1 MKLSL
6 SKKLSSVLVWL
17 PLVAGALLTT
27 LVALLLNF
35 QNREDDKAHIKQLAT
50 QAESFIQERFS
61 LYEYGLRGA
70 RGAIMTAGPEFI
82 TRKQFENYI
91 GSRDIPREFP
101 GALGFG
107 FIRKVAVKDEQRFI
121 QKARQEGI
129 LDFSIRTL
137 HPHDKDRFVIEYIY
151 PIAPN
156 KQAIGLDIGS
166 ETNRRKA
173 ALASARENR
182 AYLTEP
188 ITLVQAD
195 QKARR
200 GVLILLPIFPSGL
213 NLETPQE
220 REDNVV
226 GWSYAPL
233 IIDDVLAGLPSVFEQ
248 AQIQLSSQS
257 ETTPFYVST
266 NSGNHYHTEDT
277 LTRIINVMGQQWKLE
292 LVPNDK
298 AYLAHRWSTFWPLAV
313 GMVLTLIL
321 VLAVNLLSTYTNNV
335 FDETDQ
341 EHQGAHRF
349 LLFIKSHAVKKTWPP
364 AAVALLVV
372 FMLAGWFLV
381 NGKKSELS
389 DQLISTNHNIYRSL
403 DAVAEQYKRDILFLA
418 NTPPVQAM
426 LELQSKGGFNMREYS
441 DEQMLERIEEI
452 FKAYMLTSQEVYQV
466 RFLTEQSHWRE
477 QVKVQREGSEL
488 ISFDDESLQNKS
500 SEPYISQT
508 LAVGKNHVYMSD
520 VNLNREY
527 GVIEVPHKPMWRFST
542 PVYFND
548 GSLLGLII
556 INLNAR
562 TILDNLVL
570 TNNSAIHTYI
580 TNSNGEYIVHP
591 DVSKAFAFERGRSFQ
606 WNSEFS
612 LETPSLL
619 AISNAKEYEG
629 ASGDIWAVE
638 SQFQLDSSSTPRY
651 LKIYSASSK
660 LPFLISLSWQMFMV
674 LLSILVIATVSIC
687 LQYWLWLSAL
697 VAHRENWNQQLQ
709 YQQTKELSR
718 FKTLLESSPE
728 ATLIVEQS
736 GIIKM
741 VNAEAEK
748 VFGLLRERLEH
759 HSVNK
764 LIPPELRQSYG
775 AYLAAYMRRP
785 RHRQMAASRKLL
797 ALKGS
802 GETFPVEISLS
813 AVSMDDEL
821 LVSVSL
827 RDITERLKA
836 EQKLTVALRDAENAT
851 RAKSAF
857 LANTS
862 HEIRTPLNAI
872 IGLSHLLSN
881 ETLTNSQRLLVDKIS
896 LSGKSLLGIVNDVL
910 DLSKIEANE
919 MSLELLPVELRDFV
933 DEVSSVFAIQAEQKG
948 INFALTLSPEL
959 PDWVEA
965 DAVRLKQ
972 VLVNLLGNALKF
984 TDIGKIE
991 LNVEPV
997 SSSNVDGKPKTTV
1010 RFSVSDTGIGISQ
1023 SNLSRLF
1030 RPFSQADASTTR
1042 RFGGT
1047 GLGLSIVSQLVALMG
1062 GKIAVNSVEGK
1073 GSVFWVD
1080 IPFSVTSANEVEVA
1094 ELHNQ
1099 QMLYLIIAEDDV
1111 EDAKHIMSL
1120 TRSLGWRAELV
1131 GDGQA
1136 LVELFISRQEQ
1147 GLRLPDAL
1155 IVDWKMPHLDG
1166 IAALEIL
1173 AQQFDEE
1180 QLPAVLMV
1188 SAFERAEITHLDTQ
1202 HLIDT
1207 FLQKPVCASTL
1218 FNAVNDTVCRLTGN
1232 IERVLNATTT
1242 EQIKAK
1248 WLTNVK
1254 ILVVDDSDTNLEVAA
1269 YLLSQAGA
1277 SVETANSGELAIR
1290 KLQENPL
1297 HYDAILMD
1305 VQMPMMD
1312 GLETTRYIRQTLK
1325 LESIPII
1332 ALTAGALVEERKRAL
1347 ESGMNDFLTKPISP
1361 TQLIS
1366 VLRAQV
1372 SQYRG
1377 ENIEVEEIDLPI
1389 LQEEDW
1395 PVIDG
1400 LDIKQAKELLM
1411 NNKELFFNTLKH
1423 LLEDNENLILDDSF
1437 DMTHLADAQIRQSLA
1452 SQAHKLRSSAG
1463 MIGAQRL
1470 HHLASKA
1477 ENILRERESES
1488 EQAILAL
1495 SSELEQL
1502 KNASKDAIVEWETS
1516 EEMSITAIVP
1526 DEVASL
1532 DIAAQLLKMLNE
1544 QDLNALTLVE
1554 EQKDYLFNVLGK
1566 DNLSLLIEST
1576 KRLNFMQAAEVL
1588 ETIITSSRKSND

>member
-785 RHRQMAASRKLL
+785 RHRRMAASRKLL

-1080 IPFSVTSANEVEVA
+1080 IPFPVTSANDVDVA
-1094 ELHNQ
+1094 EQ
-1099 QMLYLIIAEDDV
+1099 YSEQMLYLIIAEDDV

-1136 LVELFISRQEQ
+1136 LVELFISRREQ

-1166 IAALEIL
+1166 ITALEIL
-1173 AQQFDEE
+1173 AQQFDKE

-1207 FLQKPVCASTL
+1207 FLHKPVYTSTL

-1248 WLTNVK
+1248 WLTNVR
-1254 ILVVDDSDTNLEVAA
+1254 ILVVDDSDTNLEVAT
-1269 YLLSQAGA
+1269 YLLTQAGA
-1277 SVETANSGELAIR
+1277 SVETANSGEVAIS
-1290 KLQENPL
+1290 KLKESPL
-1297 HYDAILMD
+1297 NYDAILMD
-1305 VQMPMMD
+1305 VQMPVMD
-1312 GLETTRYIRQTLK
+1312 GLEATRYIRQTLELK
-1325 LESIPII
+1325 SIPII

-1366 VLRAQV
+1366 VLRTQV
-1372 SQYRG
+1372 SQYWG
-1377 ENIEVEEIDLPI
+1377 KNIEVEEIKVPI
-1389 LQEEDW
+1389 QQEESW
-1395 PVIDG
+1395 PAIDG
-1400 LDIKQAKELLM
+1400 LDITQAKELLM

-1423 LLEDNENLILDDSF
+1423 LLEGNENLILNDSF
-1437 DMTHLADAQIRQSLA
+1437 DMTHLANADIRQSLA

-1470 HHLASKA
+1470 HHLASTA
-1477 ENILRERESES
+1477 ENILREGESEA
-1488 EQAILAL
+1488 EQALLAL
-1495 SSELEQL
+1495 SSELKKL
-1502 KNASKDAIVEWETS
+1502 KRASKDAIVEWDTN
-1516 EEMSITAIVP
+1516 EELFITATVS
-1526 DEVASL
+1526 DEVVSL
-1532 DIAAQLLKMLNE
+1532 DLANQLLKMFNE

-1554 EQKDYLFNVLGK
+1554 EQKKYLFNVLGK
-1566 DNLSLLIEST
+1566 DNLSLLLEST
-1576 KRLNFMQAAEVL
+1576 KRLNFKQAAEVL
-1588 ETIITSSRKSND
+1588 EPFVVSSRKSND

>member
-6 SKKLSSVLVWL
+6 SKKLSSFLVWL
-17 PLVAGALLTT
+17 PLVAGSLLTT
-27 LVALLLNF
+27 LIALLLNF
-35 QNREDDKAHIKQLAT
+35 QNQEDDKAHIKQLAT

-70 RGAIMTAGPEFI
+70 RGAIVTAGPEFI

-137 HPHDKDRFVIEYIY
+137 NPHDKDRFVIEYIY

-233 IIDDVLAGLPSVFEQ
+233 IINDVLAGLPSVFEQ

-298 AYLAHRWSTFWPLAV
+298 AYLTHRWSTFWPLAV

-321 VLAVNLLSTYTNNV
+321 VLVVNLLSTYTNDA
-335 FDETDQ
+335 FDETNQ

-364 AAVALLVV
+364 AAVALLVA

-381 NGKKSELS
+381 NEKKSELS
-389 DQLISTNHNIYRSL
+389 DQLISANHNSYRSL
-403 DAVAEQYKRDILFLA
+403 DAVAEQYKRDTLFLA

-426 LELQSKGGFNMREYS
+426 LELQSKGGSNIREYS
-441 DEQMLERIEEI
+441 DEQMLERMEEI

-466 RFLTEQSHWRE
+466 RFITEQSHWRE

-488 ISFDDESLQNKS
+488 ISFDDESLQDKS

-508 LAVGKNHVYMSD
+508 LAVGKNHVYMSS
-520 VNLNREY
+520 VNLNREH
-527 GVIEVPHKPMWRFST
+527 GVIEVPHKPVWRFST

-556 INLNAR
+556 INLNAS

-591 DVSKAFAFERGRSFQ
+591 DVSKAFAFERGSSFQ

-638 SQFQLDSSSTPRY
+638 SQFRLDSSSTPRY

-660 LPFLISLSWQMFMV
+660 LPYLISLSWQMFMV

-785 RHRQMAASRKLL
+785 RHRRMAASRKLL

-813 AVSMDDEL
+813 AVPMEDEL

-872 IGLSHLLSN
+872 IGLTHLLSN

-933 DEVSSVFAIQAEQKG
+933 DEVSSVFAIQAEQKD

-1080 IPFSVTSANEVEVA
+1080 IPFPVTSANDVDVA
-1094 ELHNQ
+1094 EQ
-1099 QMLYLIIAEDDV
+1099 YSEQMLYLIIAEDDV

-1136 LVELFISRQEQ
+1136 LVELFISRREQ

-1166 IAALEIL
+1166 ITALEIL
-1173 AQQFDEE
+1173 AQQFDKE

-1207 FLQKPVCASTL
+1207 FLHKPVYTSTL

-1248 WLTNVK
+1248 WLTNVR
-1254 ILVVDDSDTNLEVAA
+1254 ILVVDDSDTNLEVAT
-1269 YLLSQAGA
+1269 YLLTQAGA
-1277 SVETANSGELAIR
+1277 SVETANSGEVAIS
-1290 KLQENPL
+1290 KLKESPL
-1297 HYDAILMD
+1297 NYDAILMD
-1305 VQMPMMD
+1305 VQMPVMD
-1312 GLETTRYIRQTLK
+1312 GLEATRYIRQTLELK
-1325 LESIPII
+1325 SIPII

-1366 VLRAQV
+1366 VLRTQV
-1372 SQYRG
+1372 SQYWG
-1377 ENIEVEEIDLPI
+1377 KNIEVEEIKVPI
-1389 LQEEDW
+1389 QQEESW
-1395 PVIDG
+1395 PAIDG
-1400 LDIKQAKELLM
+1400 LDITQAKELLM

-1423 LLEDNENLILDDSF
+1423 LLEGNENLILNDSF
-1437 DMTHLADAQIRQSLA
+1437 DMTHLANADIRQSLA

-1470 HHLASKA
+1470 HHLASTA
-1477 ENILRERESES
+1477 ENILREGESEA
-1488 EQAILAL
+1488 EQALLAL
-1495 SSELEQL
+1495 SSELKKL
-1502 KNASKDAIVEWETS
+1502 KRASKDAIVEWDTN
-1516 EEMSITAIVP
+1516 EELFITATVS
-1526 DEVASL
+1526 DEVVSL
-1532 DIAAQLLKMLNE
+1532 DLANQLLKMFNE

-1554 EQKDYLFNVLGK
+1554 EQKKYLFNVLGK
-1566 DNLSLLIEST
+1566 DNLSLLLEST
-1576 KRLNFMQAAEVL
+1576 KRLNFKQAAEVL
-1588 ETIITSSRKSND
+1588 EPFVVSSRKSND

>member
-35 QNREDDKAHIKQLAT
+35 QNREDDKANIKQLAT

-70 RGAIMTAGPEFI
+70 RGAIVTAGPEFI

-298 AYLAHRWSTFWPLAV
+298 AYLTHRWSTFWSLAV

-619 AISNAKEYEG
+619 AISYAKEYEG

-638 SQFQLDSSSTPRY
+638 SQFRLDSSSTPRY
-651 LKIYSASSK
+651 LNIYSASSK
-660 LPFLISLSWQMFMV
+660 LPYLISLSWQMFMV

-764 LIPPELRQSYG
+764 LIPPKLRQSYG

-785 RHRQMAASRKLL
+785 RHRRMAASRKLL

-813 AVSMDDEL
+813 AVPMEDEL

-872 IGLSHLLSN
+872 IGLTHLLSN

-933 DEVSSVFAIQAEQKG
+933 DEVSSVFAIQAEQKD

-1080 IPFSVTSANEVEVA
+1080 IPFPVTSANDVDVA
-1094 ELHNQ
+1094 EQ
-1099 QMLYLIIAEDDV
+1099 YSEQMLYLIIAEDDV

-1136 LVELFISRQEQ
+1136 LVELFISRREQ

-1166 IAALEIL
+1166 ITALEIL
-1173 AQQFDEE
+1173 AQQFDKE

-1188 SAFERAEITHLDTQ
+1188 SAFGRAEITHLDTQ

-1207 FLQKPVCASTL
+1207 FLQKPVYTSTL

-1248 WLTNVK
+1248 WLTNVR
-1254 ILVVDDSDTNLEVAA
+1254 ILVVDDSDTNLEVAT
-1269 YLLSQAGA
+1269 YLLTQAGA
-1277 SVETANSGELAIR
+1277 SVETANSGEVAIS
-1290 KLQENPL
+1290 KLKESPL
-1297 HYDAILMD
+1297 NYDAILMD
-1305 VQMPMMD
+1305 VQMPVMD
-1312 GLETTRYIRQTLK
+1312 GLEATRYIRQTLELK
-1325 LESIPII
+1325 SIPII

-1366 VLRAQV
+1366 VLRTQV
-1372 SQYRG
+1372 SQYWG
-1377 ENIEVEEIDLPI
+1377 KNIEVEEIKVPI
-1389 LQEEDW
+1389 QQEESW

-1400 LDIKQAKELLM
+1400 LDITQAKELLM

-1423 LLEDNENLILDDSF
+1423 LLEGNENLILNDSF
-1437 DMTHLADAQIRQSLA
+1437 DMTHLANADIRQSLA

-1470 HHLASKA
+1470 HHLASTA
-1477 ENILRERESES
+1477 ENILREGESEA
-1488 EQAILAL
+1488 EQALLAL
-1495 SSELEQL
+1495 SSELKKL
-1502 KNASKDAIVEWETS
+1502 KRASKDAIVEWDTN
-1516 EEMSITAIVP
+1516 EELFITATVS
-1526 DEVASL
+1526 DEVVSL
-1532 DIAAQLLKMLNE
+1532 DLANQLLKMFNE

-1554 EQKDYLFNVLGK
+1554 EQKKYLFNVLGK
-1566 DNLSLLIEST
+1566 DNLSLLLEST
-1576 KRLNFMQAAEVL
+1576 KRLNFKQAAEVL
-1588 ETIITSSRKSND
+1588 EPFVVSSRKSND

>member
-6 SKKLSSVLVWL
+6 SDKLSSVLVWL
-17 PLVAGALLTT
+17 PLVAGSLLTT
-27 LVALLLNF
+27 LIALLLNF
-35 QNREDDKAHIKQLAT
+35 QNQADDKAHIKWLAS
-50 QAESFIQERFS
+50 QAEALIQERFG

-70 RGAIMTAGPEFI
+70 RGAIITAGPELI

-91 GSRDIPREFP
+91 GTRDIPLEFP

-107 FIRKVAVKDEQRFI
+107 FIRKVAVKDELRFI
-121 QKARQEGI
+121 QKARQDGI
-129 LDFSIRTL
+129 PDFSIRTL
-137 HPHDKDRFVIEYIY
+137 NPHDGDRFVIEYIY
-151 PIAPN
+151 PIAQN
-156 KQAIGLDIGS
+156 KQAVGLDIGS

-182 AYLTEP
+182 AYLSEP

-200 GVLILLPIFPSGL
+200 GVLIMLPIFPSSL
-213 NLETPQE
+213 NADTPQE
-220 REDNVV
+220 REANVV
-226 GWSYAPL
+226 GWLYAPL

-248 AQIQLSSQS
+248 AQTQLSNQT
-257 ETTPFYVST
+257 ETTPFYVSAS
-266 NSGNHYHTEDT
+266 NGEHYHAKDK
-277 LTRIINVMGQQWKLE
+277 LVRVINVMGQTWNLE
-292 LVPNDK
+292 LIPNDK
-298 AYLAHRWSTFWPLAV
+298 AYLTHRWDISWVMTI

-321 VLAVNLLSTYTNNV
+321 VLAVNLVSTSSNDV
-335 FDETDQ
+335 FDETGQ
-341 EHQGAHRF
+341 EHQGVHHF
-349 LLFIKSHAVKKTWPP
+349 LLFIKSPIVKKTWPP
-364 AAVALLVV
+364 AAATLLSV
-372 FMLAGWFLV
+372 FLLFSWFLL
-381 NGKKSELS
+381 NGQKSELAN
-389 DQLISTNHNIYRSL
+389 QLTRANHDIYRNL
-403 DAVAEQYKRDILFLA
+403 DAAAEQYKRDTLFLA
-418 NTPPVQAM
+418 NTPPIKAM
-426 LELQSKGGFNMREYS
+426 LERQSKGGSNISEFSN
-441 DEQMLERIEEI
+441 EQLFERMAEI
-452 FKAYMLTSQEVYQV
+452 FKAYMLTSHDVYQV
-466 RFLTEQSHWRE
+466 RLITERSHWKER
-477 QVKVQREGSEL
+477 VKVQREGTEL
-488 ISFDDESLQNKS
+488 ITFDDESLQDKS

-508 LAVGKNHVYMSD
+508 LTVGNNQVYMSD

-527 GVIEVPHKPMWRFST
+527 GVIEVPHKPVWRFST

-556 INLNAR
+556 INLNAS
-562 TILDNLVL
+562 TLLDNLVL
-570 TNNSAIHTYI
+570 TNNPAIHTYI
-580 TNSNGEYIVHP
+580 TNNDGDYIVHP
-591 DVSKAFAFERGRSFQ
+591 DISKAFASEHGRSFQ
-606 WNSEFS
+606 WRSEFS
-612 LETPSLL
+612 LDTPSLL
-619 AISNAKEYEG
+619 AIAGAKEYKG
-629 ASGDIWAVE
+629 VNGNIWAVE
-638 SQFQLDSSSTPRY
+638 SQFQLASSSMPRY
-651 LKIYSASSK
+651 LKIYSVSSK
-660 LPFLISLSWQMFMV
+660 LPYLISLSWQMFTV
-674 LLSILVIATVSIC
+674 LLTILVLATAGIF
-687 LQYWLWLSAL
+687 LQYWFWLNAL
-697 VAHRENWNQQLQ
+697 VAQKEKWNQQLQ
-709 YQQTKELSR
+709 HQQKQELLR
-718 FKTLLESSPE
+718 FKSLLESSPE
-728 ATLIVEQS
+728 ATLIVDQS

-748 VFGLLRERLEH
+748 VFGLRRSQLEH
-759 HSVNK
+759 HSVDK
-764 LIPPELRQSYG
+764 LIPPESRQSHG
-775 AYLAAYMRRP
+775 AYLAAYMRSPESR
-785 RHRQMAASRKLL
+785 RMASSRKLF

-813 AVSMDDEL
+813 TVTMEDEL

-872 IGLSHLLSN
+872 IGLTHLLSN
-881 ETLTNSQRLLVDKIS
+881 ESLTSSQRLLVDKIN
-896 LSGKSLLGIVNDVL
+896 LSGKLLLGIVNDVL

-933 DEVSSVFAIQAEQKG
+933 DEVSSVFAIQAEQKN
-948 INFALTLSPEL
+948 IDFELTLSPEL

-997 SSSNVDGKPKTTV
+997 SSSSVDGKPKTTV
-1010 RFSVSDTGIGISQ
+1010 RFSVRDTGIGISQ
-1023 SNLSRLF
+1023 SNLARLF
-1030 RPFSQADASTTR
+1030 KPFSQADASTTR

-1047 GLGLSIVSQLVALMG
+1047 GLGLSIVSQLVALMNG
-1062 GKIAVNSVEGK
+1062 EIAVNSAEGQ

-1080 IPFSVTSANEVEVA
+1080 IPFAEVSANEVEVA
-1094 ELHNQ
+1094 ESHNQ
-1099 QMLYLIIAEDDV
+1099 QMLYLIVAEDDE

-1155 IVDWKMPHLDG
+1155 IVDWKMPNLDG
-1166 IAALEIL
+1166 IAALESL
-1173 AQQFDEE
+1173 AQRFGDE
-1180 QLPAVLMV
+1180 QLPAVLMA
-1188 SAFERAEITHLDTQ
+1188 SAFEQAEIDELDTQ
-1202 HLIDT
+1202 HRIDT
-1207 FLQKPVCASTL
+1207 ILQKPVCASTL

-1242 EQIKAK
+1242 EQIKAR
-1248 WLTNVK
+1248 WLTNVR
-1254 ILVVDDSDTNLEVAA
+1254 ILVVDDSDTNLEVAT
-1269 YLLSQAGA
+1269 YLLTQAGA
-1277 SVETANSGELAIR
+1277 SVETANSGEVAIS
-1290 KLQENPL
+1290 KLKESPL
-1297 HYDAILMD
+1297 NYDAILMD
-1305 VQMPMMD
+1305 VQMPVMD
-1312 GLETTRYIRQTLK
+1312 GLEATRYIRQTLELK
-1325 LESIPII
+1325 SIPII

-1361 TQLIS
+1361 TQLIN
-1366 VLRAQV
+1366 VLRTQV
-1372 SQYRG
+1372 SQYWG
-1377 ENIEVEEIDLPI
+1377 KNIEVEEIKVPI
-1389 LQEEDW
+1389 QQEESW

-1400 LDIKQAKELLM
+1400 LDITQAKELLM

-1423 LLEDNENLILDDSF
+1423 LLEGNENLILNDSF
-1437 DMTHLADAQIRQSLA
+1437 DMTHLANADIRQSLA

-1470 HHLASKA
+1470 HHLASTA
-1477 ENILRERESES
+1477 ENILREGESEA
-1488 EQAILAL
+1488 EQALLAL
-1495 SSELEQL
+1495 SSELKKL
-1502 KNASKDAIVEWETS
+1502 KRASKDAIVEWDTN
-1516 EEMSITAIVP
+1516 EELFITATVS
-1526 DEVASL
+1526 DEVVSL